1 MRKPIRGP
9 LEDEMRNSP
18 TFEVAKWAHASQ
30 KGSFRQI
37 AAELELERRKYLREF
52 FTKRIVSWI
61 ALGVSV
67 VSLIIS
73 IAR

>member
-1 MRKPIRGP
+1 MRKAVRDP
-9 LEDEMRNSP
+9 LGNEMRNSP
-18 TFEVAKWAHASQ
+18 IFEVEKWTHASQ
-30 KGSFRQI
+30 KGPFRQI

-52 FTKRIVSWI
+52 YTKSIVSWI
-61 ALGVSV
+61 AIGVSV